1 MNFLKKAFV
10 FTVVVLFIFSC
21 GHSNKTQKK
30 PPLKYHGLTMAK
42 SVDRQANEAIPRQ
55 PTNEFTTSDE
65 EIVAHLKFENLSGVH
80 NLRWEWY
87 DPKGNLYHATPEFP
101 LKASKGKYMKQA
113 TAWHSIVVK
122 GDDAANMPGQWSVKV
137 FANNEMMDA
146 TTFMLA
152 SLGDNLELSPEVA
165 TKPLMEDW
173 GLVIGVQDYAHL
185 PSVDYARKDALIIRD
200 YFIKVLGVPEENIIT
215 LIDNQATKGQIE
227 GYLEN
232 YIPANVSKGTTLY
245 VYFAGH
251 GAPGMEKGDPYLV
264 PYDGDIRFIE
274 QTGYKL
280 QKLYQDLEKMKV
292 RQTYVFLDSCFSGVA
307 SRAAEMLAKGIR
319 PTLMHVRDI
328 ELKNDKVIAF
338 SAASQGQ
345 TSNAYPDA
353 EHGLFTYYLLKGLK
367 GDADKDE
374 DQWVS
379 VKEMFDYIA
388 MHVPRVARRMGTDQT
403 PSINPPLDH
412 LRDVAIGRV
421 VSQ

>member
-1 MNFLKKAFV
+1 MSTSKKALALVFV
-10 FTVVVLFIFSC
+10 TLFIFSC
-21 GHSNKTQKK
+21 SSSKKVQKK
-30 PPLKYHGLTMAK
+30 PPLKYHGLTLAK
-42 SVDRQANEAIPRQ
+42 SIDRQNTAAIPKQ
-55 PTNEFTTSDE
+55 PTTSFSTNDE
-65 EIVAHLKFENLSGVH
+65 EIVAHLAFENISGVH

-87 DPKGNLYHATPEFP
+87 GPEGNLYHTTDEFQ
-101 LKASKGKYMKQA
+101 LKTTEGKYMKTA
-113 TAWHSIVVK
+113 TAWHSIVVN
-122 GDDAANMPGQWSVKV
+122 GDHAANMPGDWNVKV
-137 FANNEMMDA
+137 YIDDELVDSGNFV
-146 TTFMLA
+146 LA
-152 SLGDNLELSPEVA
+152 ALTDSIELNAVVG
-165 TKPLMEDW
+165 TKPLLQDW

-185 PSVDYARKDALIIRD
+185 PSVEYARKDALIIRD
-200 YFIKVLGVPEENIIT
+200 YFIKVLGVPEENIVT
-215 LIDNQATKGQIE
+215 LIDGQATKGQIE

-232 YIPANVSKGTTLY
+232 YIPANIEKGTTLY

-251 GAPGMEKGDPYLV
+251 GAPGMDKGDPYLV

-280 QKLYQDLEKMKV
+280 QKLYQDLEKMQL

-319 PTLMHVRDI
+319 PALMHVKEI

-345 TSNAYPDA
+345 TSNSYPDA

-367 GDADKDE
+367 GDADIDE

-379 VKEMFDYIA
+379 VREMFDYIA
-388 MHVPRVARRMGTDQT
+388 MHVPRVARRLGTDQT
-403 PSINPPLDH
+403 PSINPPLDN